1 MSERRLSERKAEIS
15 TKPMVTEPT
24 VILIIDDSAENRLLL
39 SSQLGMEGY
48 DVLQAESGL
57 EGIAVAEQEQPD
69 LVLLDVMMPEMN
81 GFEVCRHLKTN
92 RNTDGI
98 PIIMVTALRE
108 VQYRIKGIEAGADEF
123 LSRPHHRE
131 ELLVRVQAL
140 IQLKRARER
149 LEEERNR
156 LQLLYDISRAISTH
170 LNLGQMMANI
180 IAQTQ
185 AAVGATK
192 GSIFLLDDQG
202 QVTHRISVR
211 EGTSPTFSDHVN
223 SEVMSHGLAGWLS
236 RHNQGV
242 LISNAAEDSRW
253 LTRPDDEEPAGSVIG
268 TPLSRSDRNVGVLFL
283 MHPDPGYFT
292 AEHLALLET
301 IGAQISASIENAFL
315 FNEISEERR
324 KLSAILAQSTD
335 AIITTDENWQ
345 ITLVN
350 NAAEIVFELSAGNVV
365 GKPLR
370 LVRELSSLLPLFAKA
385 GNRPVVQELNHGSR
399 VFYTSVSPIQQV
411 GFVAVL
417 QDITELK
424 RVEELKLQ
432 QERRQR
438 EIVKETF
445 SRYMGPRL
453 VEHVLSN
460 EPGLLARRERR
471 EAVVLFA
478 DLRDS
483 TRMIV
488 GIEPNKAIP
497 LLNEFFTSMTDIVY
511 EFDGTVFDLTGDEVM
526 VGFNVPFD
534 QPDAS
539 YRALL
544 TAITMQRR
552 FNELREKWYKDLGVT
567 LGLGIG
573 IDQGNVVV
581 GNVGA
586 ESRMTFRMVGEAVN
600 IAHRL
605 VDLAEDGQIFI
616 TESIYEAVQKDA
628 PRLLELIAFRRVGP
642 VALKGK
648 SRAQTLYMTA
658 FRRGESKSSS
668 RRATSANK
676 E

>member
-1 MSERRLSERKAEIS
+1 MTSQPVQPETAS
-15 TKPMVTEPT
+15 
-24 VILIIDDSAENRLLL
+24 ILIIDDSAENRLLL

-48 DVLQAESGL
+48 HILQASSGR
-57 EGIAVAEQEQPD
+57 EGIVMAEEYQPD

-81 GFEVCRHLKTN
+81 GFEVCERLKQNESTS
-92 RNTDGI
+92 GI

-131 ELLVRVQAL
+131 ELMVRVKAL
-140 IQLKRARER
+140 IQLKRTREG

-156 LQLLYDISRAISTH
+156 LQLLYEISRAINMKLDLES
-170 LNLGQMMANI
+170 MMANI
-180 IAQTQ
+180 ISQTQ

-192 GSIFLLDDQG
+192 GTILLVDDDS
-202 QVTHRISVR
+202 VVSHRITVR
-211 EGTSPTFSDHVN
+211 AGEKPRFADHI
-223 SEVMSHGLAGWLS
+223 SHEVMSHGLAGWLL
-236 RHNQGV
+236 RHNRGV
-242 LISNAAEDSRW
+242 IIKNAQEDERW
-253 LTRPDDEEPAGSVIG
+253 LTRANDEDLAGSVIG
-268 TPLSRSDRNVGVLFL
+268 VPLSRADRIVGVLFL
-283 MHPDPGYFT
+283 MHPDSDYFT
-292 AEHLALLET
+292 NEHLALLET
-301 IGAQISASIENAFL
+301 IGAQITASIENAFL

-335 AIITTDENWQ
+335 AIITTDETWRLSLLND
-345 ITLVN
+345 
-350 NAAEIVFELSAGNVV
+350 AAEQLFGLCAQKVEGKSLHQIPELSDLLPMFARADTR
-365 GKPLR
+365 PAAQ
-370 LVRELSSLLPLFAKA
+370 ELS
-385 GNRPVVQELNHGSR
+385 RGSK
-399 VFYTSVSPIQQV
+399 VLYSTVSPIQGV
-411 GFVAVL
+411 GYVAVL

-424 RVEELKLQ
+424 RVEELRLQ

-453 VEHVLSN
+453 VEHVLSY
-460 EPGLLARRERR
+460 EPGLLARQERR
-471 EAVVLFA
+471 LAVVLFA

-483 TRMIV
+483 TRLIV
-488 GIEPNKAIP
+488 NVEPNRAIP

-534 QPDAS
+534 QSDAH

-552 FNELREKWYKDLGVT
+552 FTELQKKWQAQFGTT

-573 IDQGNVVV
+573 IDQGQVVV

-616 TESIYEAVQKDA
+616 TESIYNAVKKDA
-628 PRLLELIAFRRVGP
+628 PRLLEVVAFDSVGLIN
-642 VALKGK
+642 LKGK
-648 SRAQTLYMTA
+648 SDAQTLYVA
-658 FRRGESKSSS
+658 SLRRRLS
-668 RRATSANK
+668 
-676 E
+676 

>member
-1 MSERRLSERKAEIS
+1 MT
-15 TKPMVTEPT
+15 TKSLAANPAS
-24 VILIIDDSAENRLLL
+24 ILIVDDSEENRLLL

-48 DVLQAESGL
+48 QILVAEDGPQGL
-57 EGIAVAEQEQPD
+57 EVARAEGPD

-81 GFEVCRHLKTN
+81 GFEVCRRLKEGEETQ
-92 RNTDGI
+92 GI

-131 ELLVRVQAL
+131 ELLVRVKAL
-140 IQLKRARER
+140 IQLKRAREG

-156 LQLLYDISRAISTH
+156 LQLLYEISRAISMQID
-170 LNLGQMMANI
+170 LEPMMANI
-180 IAQTQ
+180 IAQTR
-185 AAVGATK
+185 AAVGATN
-192 GSIFLLDDQG
+192 GSIVLLDENG
-202 QVTHRISVR
+202 RVTHRIRVHA
-211 EGTSPTFSDHVN
+211 GQSPQFTDRLS
-223 SEVMSHGLAGWLS
+223 SEVMSHGLAGWLA
-236 RHNQGV
+236 RHNRGV
-242 LISNAAEDSRW
+242 VIKNAAEDERW
-253 LTRPDDEEPAGSVIG
+253 LNRPGDEESTGAVIG
-268 TPLSRSDRNVGVLFL
+268 VPLSRADRVVGVLFL
-283 MHPDPGYFT
+283 MHPQPGYFT
-292 AEHLALLET
+292 EEHLALLET
-301 IGAQISASIENAFL
+301 IGAQITASIENAFL

-335 AIITTDENWQ
+335 AIITTDEEWN
-345 ITLVN
+345 ITLLN
-350 NAAEIVFELSAGNVV
+350 QAAEQLFELNGKDVV
-365 GKPLR
+365 GKGLR
-370 LVRELSSLLPLFAKA
+370 RVRELEALNPLFASA
-385 GNRPVVQELNHGSR
+385 DGHPTAHELNHEDR
-399 VFYTSVSPIQQV
+399 VLYASVSPIQDV
-411 GFVAVL
+411 GYVAVL

-424 RVEELKLQ
+424 RVEELRLQ

-471 EAVVLFA
+471 TAVVLFA

-488 GIEPNKAIP
+488 NVEPNTAIP

-526 VGFNVPFD
+526 VGFNVPLD
-534 QPDAS
+534 QADAP

-544 TAITMQRR
+544 AAITMQRR
-552 FNELREKWYKDLGVT
+552 FNKLQRKWQEEVGIE

-573 IDQGNVVV
+573 IDQGGVVV

-605 VDLAEDGQIFI
+605 VDMAEDGQIFI
-616 TESIYEAVQKDA
+616 TESIYDAVKKDA
-628 PRLLELIAFRRVGP
+628 PRLLEVIDFQQVGP
-642 VALKGK
+642 VNLKGK
-648 SRAQTLYMTA
+648 SKSQMLYRAS
-658 FRRGESKSSS
+658 FRRRVEI
-668 RRATSANK
+668 RD
-676 E
+676 

>member
-1 MSERRLSERKAEIS
+1 MQEPEIS
-15 TKPMVTEPT
+15 TKPIASEPAT
-24 VILIIDDSAENRLLL
+24 ILIIDDSAENRLLL
-39 SSQLGMEGY
+39 SSQLGIEGY
-48 DVLQAESGL
+48 EVLQAEAGR
-57 EGIAVAEQEQPD
+57 EGIDMAEEVNPD
-69 LVLLDVMMPEMN
+69 LILLDVMMPEMN
-81 GFEVCRHLKTN
+81 GFEVCRHLKGNGSTG
-92 RNTDGI
+92 GI

-170 LNLGQMMANI
+170 LDLDQMMTNI
-180 IAQTQ
+180 ISQTQ

-192 GSIFLLDDQG
+192 GSIFLLDEQG
-202 QVTHRISVR
+202 SVTHRISVR
-211 EGTSPTFSDHVN
+211 EGAEPRFYDQVSSD
-223 SEVMSHGLAGWLS
+223 VMSHGLAGWLLRQNS
-236 RHNQGV
+236 GVIIHN
-242 LISNAAEDSRW
+242 AYEDERW
-253 LTRPDDEEPAGSVIG
+253 LNRPEDEDPAGSVIG
-268 TPLSRSDRNVGVLFL
+268 TPLSRADRTVGVLFL
-283 MHPDPGYFT
+283 MYPEPDYFT
-292 AEHLALLET
+292 GEHLALLET

-335 AIITTDENWQ
+335 AIITTDETFQ

-350 NAAEIVFELSAGNVV
+350 QAAEDVFELTADNVV
-365 GKPLR
+365 GESLR
-370 LVRELSSLLPLFAKA
+370 DVPELTALLPFFAKA
-385 GNRPVVQELNHGSR
+385 RERPVAQELNHGSR
-399 VFYTSVSPIQQV
+399 VLYTSVSPIQQV
-411 GFVAVL
+411 GYVAVS

-424 RVEELKLQ
+424 RVEELRLQ

-471 EAVVLFA
+471 PAVVLFA

-488 GIEPNKAIP
+488 GVEPNTAIP

-534 QPDAS
+534 QSDAP

-552 FNELREKWYKDLGVT
+552 FSQLRKKWHTELGVT

-605 VDLAEDGQIFI
+605 VDLADDGQIFV
-616 TESIYEAVQKDA
+616 TESIYKAVKRDA
-628 PRLLELIAFRRVGP
+628 PRLLEVIAFRRVGP

-648 SRAQTLYMTA
+648 SGAQFLYMTA
-658 FRRGESKSSS
+658 FRR
-668 RRATSANK
+668 RAGAGGSAGSQK
-676 E
+676 KRQR

>member
-1 MSERRLSERKAEIS
+1 
-15 TKPMVTEPT
+15 MVSEPT
-24 VILIIDDSAENRLLL
+24 TILIIDDSAENRLLL

-48 DVLQAESGL
+48 DVLQAEGGP
-57 EGIAVAEQEQPD
+57 EGIAAAEGQHPD
-69 LVLLDVMMPEMN
+69 LILLDVMMPEMN

-92 RNTDGI
+92 GNTTGI

-140 IQLKRARER
+140 IQLKRAREH

-170 LNLGQMMANI
+170 LNLDQMMANI
-180 IAQTQ
+180 ISQTQ

-192 GSIFLLDDQG
+192 GSIFLFDDQG
-202 QVTHRISVR
+202 QVTHRISVH
-211 EGTSPTFSDHVN
+211 EGKSPKFSDHVSN
-223 SEVMSHGLAGWLS
+223 EVMSRGLAGWLA

-253 LTRPDDEEPAGSVIG
+253 LTRPEDEDPAGSVIG
-268 TPLSRSDRNVGVLFL
+268 TPLSRSDRTVGVLFL
-283 MHPDPGYFT
+283 MHPQPHYFT

-324 KLSAILAQSTD
+324 KLGAILAQSTD
-335 AIITTDENWQ
+335 AIITTDENWA
-345 ITLVN
+345 ITLLN
-350 NAAEIVFELSAGNVV
+350 SAAEAAFDLSAGNVV
-365 GKPLR
+365 GKSLR
-370 LVRELSSLLPLFAKA
+370 TVQELSSLLPLFARA
-385 GNRPVVQELNHGSR
+385 SDRPVVQELNQGSR

-411 GFVAVL
+411 GYVAVL

-471 EAVVLFA
+471 QAVVLFA

-488 GIEPNKAIP
+488 GVEPNTAIP

-511 EFDGTVFDLTGDEVM
+511 EFDGTIFDLTGDEVM

-534 QPDAS
+534 QPDAP

-552 FNELREKWYKDLGVT
+552 FNELRKKWQAELDVT

-605 VDLAEDGQIFI
+605 VDLADDGQIFI
-616 TESIYEAVQKDA
+616 TESIYDAVQKDA

-648 SRAQTLYMTA
+648 SSAQTLYMTS
-658 FRRGESKSSS
+658 FRRRMNDTTARTS
-668 RRATSANK
+668 RSRV
-676 E
+676 ED

>member
-1 MSERRLSERKAEIS
+1 MSVNVVVES
-15 TKPMVTEPT
+15 TS
-24 VILIIDDSAENRLLL
+24 ILIIDDSAENRLLL
-39 SSQLGMEGY
+39 SSQLGMAGY
-48 DVLQAESGL
+48 DVLQAEDGL
-57 EGIAVAEQEQPD
+57 EGIEIAEASQPD
-69 LVLLDVMMPEMN
+69 LILLDVMMPEMN
-81 GFEVCRHLKTN
+81 GFEVCRHLKGNAVTS
-92 RNTDGI
+92 GI

-140 IQLKRARER
+140 VQLKRARQR

-170 LNLGQMMANI
+170 LDLDQMMANI
-180 IAQTQ
+180 ISQTQ

-192 GSIFLLDDQG
+192 GNIFLLDEQG
-202 QVTHRISVR
+202 DVTHRIAVR
-211 EGTSPTFSDHVN
+211 EGASPRFSDRV
-223 SEVMSHGLAGWLS
+223 SSDVMSHGLAGWLL
-236 RHNQGV
+236 RQDRGV
-242 LISNAAEDSRW
+242 IIGNAFEDERW
-253 LTRPDDEEPAGSVIG
+253 LNRPQDTEPAGSVIG
-268 TPLSRSDRNVGVLFL
+268 TPLSRTNRKVGILFL
-283 MHPDPGYFT
+283 MHPQIGYFT
-292 AEHLALLET
+292 EEHLALLET

-324 KLSAILAQSTD
+324 KLSAVLAQSTD
-335 AIITTDENWQ
+335 AIITTDEACH

-350 NAAEIVFELSAGNVV
+350 QAAEQVFGLKAANVV
-365 GKPLR
+365 GKSLR
-370 LVRELSSLLPLFAKA
+370 EAPGLVKLAPLFARA
-385 GNRPVVQELNHGSR
+385 SELPAVQELNHGSR
-399 VFYTSVSPIQQV
+399 VLYTSVSPIQQV
-411 GFVAVL
+411 GYVAVS

-424 RVEELKLQ
+424 RAEQLRLQ

-438 EIVKETF
+438 DIVKEMF

-453 VEHVLSN
+453 VDHVLST

-488 GIEPNKAIP
+488 SVAPDTAIS

-534 QPDAS
+534 QSDAPH
-539 YRALL
+539 RALL

-552 FNELREKWYKDLGVT
+552 FNELRQKWFAEFGVQ

-605 VDLAEDGQIFI
+605 VDLAEDGQIFV
-616 TESIYEAVQKDA
+616 TESIHDAVQRDA
-628 PRLLELIAFRRVGP
+628 PRLLELVAFRRVGP

-648 SRAQTLYMTA
+648 SHAQTLYMTA
-658 FRRGESKSSS
+658 FRRKAVAAGK
-668 RRATSANK
+668 
-676 E
+676 

>member
-1 MSERRLSERKAEIS
+1 
-15 TKPMVTEPT
+15 MVSEPT
-24 VILIIDDSAENRLLL
+24 TILIIDDSPENRLLL

-48 DVLQAESGL
+48 DVLQAEGGP
-57 EGIAVAEQEQPD
+57 EGITIAEENHPD
-69 LVLLDVMMPEMN
+69 LILLDVMMPEMN
-81 GFEVCRHLKTN
+81 GFEVCRHLKSN
-92 RNTDGI
+92 GNTGGI

-140 IQLKRARER
+140 IQLKRAREG

-156 LQLLYDISRAISTH
+156 LQLLYDISGAISTH
-170 LNLGQMMANI
+170 LDLDQMMANI
-180 IAQTQ
+180 ISQTQ

-192 GSIFLLDDQG
+192 GSIFLLDEQG

-211 EGTSPTFSDHVN
+211 EGEAPKFTDHVN
-223 SEVMSHGLAGWLS
+223 SEVMSRGLAGWLS
-236 RHNQGV
+236 RQNKGV

-253 LTRPDDEEPAGSVIG
+253 LTRPQDEEPAGSVVG
-268 TPLSRSDRNVGVLFL
+268 TPLSRSDRTVGVLFL
-283 MHPDPGYFT
+283 MHPEPHHFT
-292 AEHLALLET
+292 SEHLALLET
-301 IGAQISASIENAFL
+301 IGAQISASIENAYL

-335 AIITTDENWQ
+335 AIITTDEFWQ

-350 NAAEIVFELSAGNVV
+350 NAAEAVFELSAGNIV
-365 GKPLR
+365 GESLR
-370 LVRELSSLLPLFAKA
+370 TVHEFSALLPLFAKA
-385 GNRPVVQELNHGSR
+385 GEKPVVRELTHGSR

-411 GFVAVL
+411 GYVAVL

-471 EAVVLFA
+471 QAVVLFA

-488 GIEPNKAIP
+488 GVEPNTAIP

-534 QPDAS
+534 QPDAP
-539 YRALL
+539 YRGLL

-552 FNELREKWYKDLGVT
+552 FNELRQKWLAELGVT

-605 VDLAEDGQIFI
+605 VDLADDGQIFI
-616 TESIYEAVQKDA
+616 TESIYEAVKKDA

-648 SRAQTLYMTA
+648 SSAQTLYMTA
-658 FRRGESKSSS
+658 FRRRRSPTATRASS
-668 RRATSANK
+668 AA
-676 E
+676 EE

>member
-1 MSERRLSERKAEIS
+1 MVSEPA
-15 TKPMVTEPT
+15 T
-24 VILIIDDSAENRLLL
+24 ILIIDDSAENRLLL
-39 SSQLGMEGY
+39 SSQLDMEGY
-48 DVLQAESGL
+48 EVLQAEVGR
-57 EGIAVAEQEQPD
+57 EGITVAEEANPD
-69 LVLLDVMMPEMN
+69 LILLDVMMPEMN
-81 GFEVCRHLKTN
+81 GFEVCRHLKKN
-92 RNTDGI
+92 GNTSGI

-170 LNLGQMMANI
+170 LDLDHMMTNI
-180 IAQTQ
+180 ISQTQ
-185 AAVGATK
+185 AAVGAKK
-192 GSIFLLDDQG
+192 GSIFLLDEQG
-202 QVTHRISVR
+202 AVNRRITVR
-211 EGTSPTFSDHVN
+211 EGSEPKVYDRVSSD
-223 SEVMSHGLAGWLS
+223 VMSHGLAGWLL
-236 RHNQGV
+236 RENRGV
-242 LISNAAEDSRW
+242 IIRNAFEDERW
-253 LTRPDDEEPAGSVIG
+253 LNRPQDEEPAGSVIG
-268 TPLSRSDRNVGVLFL
+268 TSLSRADRTVGVLFL
-283 MHPDPGYFT
+283 MHPESDYFT
-292 AEHLALLET
+292 SEHLALLET
-301 IGAQISASIENAFL
+301 IGVQISASIENAFL

-335 AIITTDENWQ
+335 AIITTDETFH

-350 NAAEIVFELSAGNVV
+350 QAAENVFELAAGNVV
-365 GKPLR
+365 GESLR
-370 LVRELSSLLPLFAKA
+370 DVPELASLLPFFAKA
-385 GNRPVVQELNHGSR
+385 RERPVVQELNHGSR
-399 VFYTSVSPIQQV
+399 VLYTSVSPIQQV
-411 GFVAVL
+411 GYVAVS

-424 RVEELKLQ
+424 RVEELRLQ

-471 EAVVLFA
+471 QAVVLFA

-488 GIEPNKAIP
+488 GVEPNTAIP

-534 QPDAS
+534 QPDAP

-552 FNELREKWYKDLGVT
+552 FSQLRKKWHTEFGVT

-586 ESRMTFRMVGEAVN
+586 ESRMTFRMVGEPVP

-605 VDLAEDGQIFI
+605 VDLADDGQIFV
-616 TESIYEAVQKDA
+616 TESIYNAVKRYA
-628 PRLLELIAFRRVGP
+628 PRLLEIISFRRVGP

-648 SRAQTLYMTA
+648 SGAQFLYMTA
-658 FRRGESKSSS
+658 FRRRTGDGSDTQQSK
-668 RRATSANK
+668 RRQR
-676 E
+676 

>member
-1 MSERRLSERKAEIS
+1 MSDPA
-15 TKPMVTEPT
+15 T
-24 VILIIDDSAENRLLL
+24 ILIIDDSAENRLLL
-39 SSQLGMEGY
+39 SSQLGIEGY
-48 DVLQAESGL
+48 EVLQAEAGQ
-57 EGIAVAEQEQPD
+57 EGISLAEEADPD
-69 LVLLDVMMPEMN
+69 LILLDVMMPEMN
-81 GFEVCRHLKTN
+81 GFEVCRNLKKNGSTS
-92 RNTDGI
+92 GI

-170 LNLGQMMANI
+170 LNLDHMMANI
-180 IAQTQ
+180 ISQTQ

-192 GSIFLLDDQG
+192 GSIFLLDEQG
-202 QVTHRISVR
+202 SVTHRISVR
-211 EGTSPTFSDHVN
+211 EGSAPKFSDRV
-223 SEVMSHGLAGWLS
+223 SSDVMSHGLAGWLL
-236 RHNQGV
+236 RQNRGVIIHN
-242 LISNAAEDSRW
+242 AFEDERW
-253 LTRPDDEEPAGSVIG
+253 LNRPQDEDPAGSVIG
-268 TPLSRSDRNVGVLFL
+268 TPLSRADRTVGVLFL
-283 MHPDPGYFT
+283 MHPEPDYFT
-292 AEHLALLET
+292 TEHLALLET
-301 IGAQISASIENAFL
+301 IGVQISASIENAFL

-335 AIITTDENWQ
+335 AIITTDEAFN

-350 NAAEIVFELSAGNVV
+350 QAAENVFKLKADNVV
-365 GKPLR
+365 GESLR
-370 LVRELSSLLPLFAKA
+370 DVPELAALLPFFAKA
-385 GNRPVVQELNHGSR
+385 RERPVAQELNHGSR
-399 VFYTSVSPIQQV
+399 VLYTSVSPIQQV
-411 GFVAVL
+411 GYVAVS

-424 RVEELKLQ
+424 RVEELRLQ

-471 EAVVLFA
+471 PAVVLFA

-488 GIEPNKAIP
+488 GVEPNTAIP

-534 QPDAS
+534 QPDAP

-552 FNELREKWYKDLGVT
+552 FSQLRKKWHTELGVT

-605 VDLAEDGQIFI
+605 VDLADDGQIFV
-616 TESIYEAVQKDA
+616 TEAIYNAVKRDA
-628 PRLLELIAFRRVGP
+628 PRLLEVIAFRRVGP

-648 SRAQTLYMTA
+648 SGAQFLYMTA
-658 FRRGESKSSS
+658 FRRRAGAGGGAAQSKK
-668 RRATSANK
+668 RQR
-676 E
+676 

>member
-1 MSERRLSERKAEIS
+1 MS
-15 TKPMVTEPT
+15 TKTTASEPAS
-24 VILIIDDSAENRLLL
+24 ILIIDDSAENRLLL

-48 DVLQAESGL
+48 KVLQAEGGP
-57 EGIAVAEQEQPD
+57 EGIEVALQENPD
-69 LVLLDVMMPEMN
+69 LILLDVMMPEMN
-81 GFEVCRHLKTN
+81 GFEVCRHLKGKGATS
-92 RNTDGI
+92 GI

-140 IQLKRARER
+140 IQLKRARGR

-170 LNLGQMMANI
+170 LDLGQMMANI
-180 IAQTQ
+180 ISQTQ

-192 GSIFLLDDQG
+192 GSIFLVGEQG
-202 QVTHRISVR
+202 EVTHRISVR
-211 EGTSPTFSDHVN
+211 EGAAPRFSDHVA
-223 SEVMSHGLAGWLS
+223 SEVMSHGLAGWLL
-236 RHNQGV
+236 RQDRGV
-242 LISNAAEDSRW
+242 VISDAAEDERW
-253 LTRPDDEEPAGSVIG
+253 LSRPHDEEPAGSVIG
-268 TPLSRSDRNVGVLFL
+268 TPLSRADRTVGVLFL
-283 MHPDPGYFT
+283 MHPQPNYFT
-292 AEHLALLET
+292 PEHLALVET
-301 IGAQISASIENAFL
+301 IGLQISASIENAYL

-335 AIITTDENWQ
+335 AIITTDEAWHV
-345 ITLVN
+345 TLLN
-350 NAAEIVFELSAGNVV
+350 HAAESVFELSAGNVV
-365 GKPLR
+365 GKSLR
-370 LVRELSSLLPLFAKA
+370 TVPELTSLLPLFARA
-385 GNRPVVQELNHGSR
+385 SDRPAVQELTLGPR
-399 VFYTSVSPIQQV
+399 VLYTSVSPIQHV
-411 GFVAVL
+411 GYVAVL

-424 RVEELKLQ
+424 RVEELRLQ

-471 EAVVLFA
+471 RAVVLFA

-488 GIEPNKAIP
+488 GVEPNTAIP

-534 QPDAS
+534 QPDAP

-552 FNELREKWYKDLGVT
+552 FSELRQKWHAKLGVT

-573 IDQGNVVV
+573 IDQGIVVV

-605 VDLAEDGQIFI
+605 VDLADDGQIFV
-616 TESIYEAVQKDA
+616 TEAIHHAVQKDA
-628 PRLLELIAFRRVGP
+628 PRLLEVVAFRSVGP

-658 FRRGESKSSS
+658 FRRRMAARPQKKQE
-668 RRATSANK
+668 
-676 E
+676 

>member
-1 MSERRLSERKAEIS
+1 MT
-15 TKPMVTEPT
+15 TKSLAANPAS
-24 VILIIDDSAENRLLL
+24 ILIVDDSEENRLLL

-48 DVLQAESGL
+48 QILVAEDGPQGL
-57 EGIAVAEQEQPD
+57 EVARAEGPD

-81 GFEVCRHLKTN
+81 GFEVCRRLKEGEETQ
-92 RNTDGI
+92 GI

-131 ELLVRVQAL
+131 ELLVRVKAL
-140 IQLKRARER
+140 IQLKRAREG

-156 LQLLYDISRAISTH
+156 LQLLYEISRAISMQID
-170 LNLGQMMANI
+170 LEPMMANI
-180 IAQTQ
+180 IAQTR
-185 AAVGATK
+185 AAVGATN
-192 GSIFLLDDQG
+192 GSIVLLDENG
-202 QVTHRISVR
+202 RVTHRIRVHA
-211 EGTSPTFSDHVN
+211 GQSPQFTDRLS
-223 SEVMSHGLAGWLS
+223 SEVMSHGLAGWLA
-236 RHNQGV
+236 RHNRGV
-242 LISNAAEDSRW
+242 VIKNAEEDERW
-253 LTRPDDEEPAGSVIG
+253 LNRPGDEESTGAVIG
-268 TPLSRSDRNVGVLFL
+268 VPLSRADRVVGVLFL
-283 MHPDPGYFT
+283 MHPQPGYFT
-292 AEHLALLET
+292 EEHLALLET
-301 IGAQISASIENAFL
+301 IGAQITASIENAFL

-335 AIITTDENWQ
+335 AIITTDEEWN
-345 ITLVN
+345 ITLLN
-350 NAAEIVFELSAGNVV
+350 QAAEQLFELNGKDVV
-365 GKPLR
+365 GKGLR
-370 LVRELSSLLPLFAKA
+370 RVRELEALNPLFASA
-385 GNRPVVQELNHGSR
+385 DGHPTAHELNHEDR
-399 VFYTSVSPIQQV
+399 VLYASVSPIQDV
-411 GFVAVL
+411 GYVAVL

-424 RVEELKLQ
+424 RVEELRLQ

-471 EAVVLFA
+471 TAVVLFA

-488 GIEPNKAIP
+488 NVEPNTAIP

-526 VGFNVPFD
+526 VGFNVPLD
-534 QPDAS
+534 QADAP

-544 TAITMQRR
+544 AAITMQRR
-552 FNELREKWYKDLGVT
+552 FNKLQRKWQEEVGIE

-573 IDQGNVVV
+573 IDQGGVVV

-605 VDLAEDGQIFI
+605 VDMAEDGQIFI
-616 TESIYEAVQKDA
+616 TESIYDAVK
-628 PRLLELIAFRRVGP
+628 
-642 VALKGK
+642 
-648 SRAQTLYMTA
+648 
-658 FRRGESKSSS
+658 
-668 RRATSANK
+668 
-676 E
+676 

>member
-1 MSERRLSERKAEIS
+1 MQEPEIS
-15 TKPMVTEPT
+15 TKPVASEPAT
-24 VILIIDDSAENRLLL
+24 ILIIDDSAENRLLL
-39 SSQLGMEGY
+39 SSQLGIEGY
-48 DVLQAESGL
+48 EVLQAEAGR
-57 EGIAVAEQEQPD
+57 EGIDMAEEVNPD
-69 LVLLDVMMPEMN
+69 LILLDVMMPEMN
-81 GFEVCRHLKTN
+81 GFEVCRHLKGNGSTG
-92 RNTDGI
+92 GI

-170 LNLGQMMANI
+170 LDLDQMMTNI
-180 IAQTQ
+180 ISQTQ

-192 GSIFLLDDQG
+192 GSIFLLDEQG
-202 QVTHRISVR
+202 SVTHRISVR
-211 EGTSPTFSDHVN
+211 EGAEPRFYDQVSSD
-223 SEVMSHGLAGWLS
+223 VMSHGLAGWLLRQNS
-236 RHNQGV
+236 GVIIHN
-242 LISNAAEDSRW
+242 AYEDERW
-253 LTRPDDEEPAGSVIG
+253 LNRPEDEDPAGSVIG
-268 TPLSRSDRNVGVLFL
+268 TPLSRADRTVGVLFL
-283 MHPDPGYFT
+283 MYPEPDYFT
-292 AEHLALLET
+292 GEHLALLET

-335 AIITTDENWQ
+335 AIITTDETFQ

-350 NAAEIVFELSAGNVV
+350 QAAEDVFELTADNVV
-365 GKPLR
+365 GESLR
-370 LVRELSSLLPLFAKA
+370 DVPELTALLPFFAKA
-385 GNRPVVQELNHGSR
+385 RERPVAQELNHGSR
-399 VFYTSVSPIQQV
+399 VLYTSVSPIQQV
-411 GFVAVL
+411 GYVAVS

-424 RVEELKLQ
+424 RVEELRLQ

-471 EAVVLFA
+471 PAVVLFA

-488 GIEPNKAIP
+488 GVEPNTAIP

-534 QPDAS
+534 QSDAP

-552 FNELREKWYKDLGVT
+552 FSQLRKKWHTELGVT

-605 VDLAEDGQIFI
+605 VDLADDGQIFV
-616 TESIYEAVQKDA
+616 TESIYKAVKRDA
-628 PRLLELIAFRRVGP
+628 PRLLEVIAFRRVGP

-648 SRAQTLYMTA
+648 SGAQFLYMTA
-658 FRRGESKSSS
+658 FRR
-668 RRATSANK
+668 RAGAGGSAGSQK
-676 E
+676 KRQR

>member
-1 MSERRLSERKAEIS
+1 MSETNGKNHSG
-15 TKPMVTEPT
+15 T
-24 VILIIDDSAENRLLL
+24 ILIIDDSAENRLLL

-48 DVLQAESGL
+48 DILQAEGGHD
-57 EGIAVAEQEQPD
+57 GIETAREKNPD
-69 LVLLDVMMPEMN
+69 LILLDVMMPEMN
-81 GFEVCRHLKTN
+81 GFQVCEHLKGSEVTA
-92 RNTDGI
+92 GI

-156 LQLLYDISRAISTH
+156 LQLLYDISRAISTQ
-170 LNLGQMMANI
+170 LDLQQMMANI

-192 GSIFLLDDQG
+192 GSILLLDDDG
-202 QVTHRISVR
+202 NVTHRILVR
-211 EGTSPTFSDHVN
+211 EGEAPDFADTVTSK
-223 SEVMSHGLAGWLS
+223 VMSHGLAGWLL
-236 RHNQGV
+236 RHNRGV
-242 LISNAAEDSRW
+242 IIEDALEDERW
-253 LTRPDDEEPAGSVIG
+253 LTLPDDQETTGGVIG
-268 TPLSRSDRNVGVLFL
+268 VPLSRADRIVGVLFL
-283 MHPDPGYFT
+283 MHPETGYFT
-292 AEHLALLET
+292 DEHLALLET

-335 AIITTDENWQ
+335 AIITTDELWRISLLNQ
-345 ITLVN
+345 
-350 NAAEIVFELSAGNVV
+350 AAESLFELSAGNVI
-365 GKPLR
+365 GCSLR
-370 LVRELSSLLPLFAKA
+370 NVPQLDSLIPLFVKA
-385 GNRPVVQELNHGSR
+385 SERPAAQELNHGSK
-399 VFYTSVSPIQQV
+399 VLYASVSPIQEV
-411 GFVAVL
+411 GYVAVL

-424 RVEELKLQ
+424 RVEELRLQ

-478 DLRDS
+478 DLRDF

-488 GIEPNKAIP
+488 NVEPNTAIP

-511 EFDGTVFDLTGDEVM
+511 EMDGTVFDLTGDEIM

-534 QPDAS
+534 QPDAH

-552 FNELREKWYKDLGVT
+552 FSQLRQKWYSQNGVA

-573 IDQGNVVV
+573 VDQGNVVV

-586 ESRMTFRMVGEAVN
+586 ETRMTFRMVGEAVN

-605 VDLAEDGQIFI
+605 VDLAEDGQIII
-616 TESIYEAVQKDA
+616 TEGIYEAVKQDV
-628 PRLLELIAFRRVGP
+628 PGLLDVISFQPAGP

-648 SRAQTLYMTA
+648 ADAQLLYLTSFRRPLPAQTQ
-658 FRRGESKSSS
+658 
-668 RRATSANK
+668 K
-676 E
+676 ETQPH

>member
-1 MSERRLSERKAEIS
+1 MITKAMNSESAS
-15 TKPMVTEPT
+15 
-24 VILIIDDSAENRLLL
+24 ILIIDDSAENRLLL

-48 DVLQAESGL
+48 DILQADGGPL
-57 EGIAVAEQEQPD
+57 GITIAEQDDPD
-69 LVLLDVMMPEMN
+69 LILLDVMMPEMN
-81 GFEVCRHLKTN
+81 GFEVCRHLKSNGSTS
-92 RNTDGI
+92 GI

-131 ELLVRVQAL
+131 ELVVRVHAL

-170 LNLGQMMANI
+170 LDLEQMMANI

-185 AAVGATK
+185 AAVGAAR

-202 QVTHRISVR
+202 QVTHRITVR
-211 EGTSPTFSDHVN
+211 EGFTPTFSDSV
-223 SEVMSHGLAGWLS
+223 SSDVMTHGLAGWLLHQN
-236 RHNQGV
+236 RGVVIHN
-242 LISNAAEDSRW
+242 AYEDERW
-253 LTRPDDEEPAGSVIG
+253 LNRPEDEEPTGSVIG
-268 TPLSRSDRNVGVLFL
+268 TPLSRTDRTVGVLFL
-283 MHPDPGYFT
+283 MHPEPEYFT
-292 AEHLALLET
+292 GEHLALLET

-335 AIITTDENWQ
+335 AIITTDESWQ
-345 ITLVN
+345 ITLLN
-350 NAAEIVFELSAGNVV
+350 SAAEIVFELSAGNVV
-365 GKPLR
+365 GKSLR
-370 LVRELSSLLPLFAKA
+370 QASALTSLIPLFVKA
-385 GNRPVVQELNHGSR
+385 SKRPAVQELNYGAR
-399 VFYTSVSPIQQV
+399 VFYASVSPIQQV
-411 GFVAVL
+411 GYVAVL

-424 RVEELKLQ
+424 RVEELRLQ

-471 EAVVLFA
+471 QAVVLFA

-488 GIEPNKAIP
+488 GVEPNTAIP

-534 QPDAS
+534 QPDAH
-539 YRALL
+539 YRAVL

-552 FNELREKWYKDLGVT
+552 FNELRQKWHTEFGVN

-573 IDQGNVVV
+573 IDQGDVVV

-605 VDLAEDGQIFI
+605 VDLADDGQIFI
-616 TESIYEAVQKDA
+616 TESIYDAVKKDA
-628 PRLLELIAFRRVGP
+628 PRLLEVIAFRRVGP

-648 SRAQTLYMTA
+648 SHAQTLYLTA
-658 FRRGESKSSS
+658 FRRRAAHTGE
-668 RRATSANK
+668 RLRK
-676 E
+676 ERD

>member
-1 MSERRLSERKAEIS
+1 MNSKVN
-15 TKPMVTEPT
+15 TKPIVGDPAS
-24 VILIIDDSAENRLLL
+24 ILIIDDSAENRLLL
-39 SSQLGMEGY
+39 SSQLGLAGY
-48 DVLQAESGL
+48 EVLQADKGS
-57 EGIAVAEQEQPD
+57 EGIRMASQLQPD
-69 LVLLDVMMPEMN
+69 LILLDVMMPEMN
-81 GFEVCRHLKTN
+81 GFEVCRHLKADG
-92 RNTDGI
+92 NTSGI

-131 ELLVRVQAL
+131 ELLIRVQAL
-140 IQLKRARER
+140 IQLKNARQR

-156 LQLLYDISRAISTH
+156 LQLLYDTSRAISSH
-170 LNLGQMMANI
+170 LDLDEIMANI

-192 GSIFLLDDQG
+192 GNIFLLDDQG

-211 EGTSPTFSDHVN
+211 EGATPKYSDRVSH
-223 SEVMSHGLAGWLS
+223 EIMSHGLAGWLL
-236 RHNQGV
+236 RQDRGV
-242 LISNAAEDSRW
+242 IISNAFEDERW
-253 LTRPDDEEPAGSVIG
+253 LNRPQDEDPAGSVIG
-268 TPLSRSDRNVGVLFL
+268 TPLARADRTVGILFL
-283 MHPDPGYFT
+283 MHPEVNYFT

-324 KLSAILAQSTD
+324 KLSAVLAQSTD
-335 AIITTDENWQ
+335 AIVTTDELWQ

-350 NAAEIVFELSAGNVV
+350 HAAEHVFSLSAGNVV
-365 GKPLR
+365 GKSLR
-370 LVRELSSLLPLFAKA
+370 MVPELSDLVPLFVKA
-385 GNRPVVQELNHGSR
+385 SERPATQELNHGAR
-399 VFYTSVSPIQQV
+399 VLYTSVSPIQQV
-411 GFVAVL
+411 GYVVVS

-424 RVEELKLQ
+424 RVEELKLHN
-432 QERRQR
+432 ERRQR
-438 EIVKETF
+438 ELVKETF

-453 VEHVLSN
+453 VEHVLST

-471 EAVVLFA
+471 QAVVLFA

-488 GIEPNKAIP
+488 GVAPDTAIS

-511 EFDGTVFDLTGDEVM
+511 EFDGTIFDLTGDEVM

-534 QPDAS
+534 QPDAP

-544 TAITMQRR
+544 TAITMQKR
-552 FNELREKWYKDLGVT
+552 FNDLRQKWYTEFGAL

-573 IDQGNVVV
+573 IDLGYVVV

-605 VDLAEDGQIFI
+605 VDLADDGQIFI
-616 TESIYEAVQKDA
+616 TESIYDAVQQEA
-628 PRLLELIAFRRVGP
+628 PRLLELIAFRNVGP

-648 SRAQTLYMTA
+648 SHAQTLYMTA
-658 FRRGESKSSS
+658 FRR
-668 RRATSANK
+668 RAPARK
-676 E
+676 QPE

>member
-1 MSERRLSERKAEIS
+1 MISESAS
-15 TKPMVTEPT
+15 
-24 VILIIDDSAENRLLL
+24 ILIIDDSAENRLLL
-39 SSQLGMEGY
+39 SSQLSMEGY
-48 DVLQAESGL
+48 DILQAEGGAQ
-57 EGIAVAEQEQPD
+57 GITIAEQKDPD
-69 LVLLDVMMPEMN
+69 LILLDVMMPEMN
-81 GFEVCRHLKTN
+81 GFEVCRHLKSNGSTS
-92 RNTDGI
+92 GI

-131 ELLVRVQAL
+131 ELLVRVHAL

-170 LNLGQMMANI
+170 LELGQMMANI

-185 AAVGATK
+185 AAVGAAR
-192 GSIFLLDDQG
+192 GSIFLLDDQSH
-202 QVTHRISVR
+202 VTHRITVR
-211 EGTSPTFSDHVN
+211 EGAKPKFSDSVR
-223 SEVMSHGLAGWLS
+223 SDVMSHGLAGWLL
-236 RHNQGV
+236 RENRGV
-242 LISNAAEDSRW
+242 VIHNAAEDERW
-253 LTRPDDEEPAGSVIG
+253 LTRPQDEELTGSVIG
-268 TPLSRSDRNVGVLFL
+268 TPLSRADRTVGVLFL
-283 MHPDPGYFT
+283 MHPQPDYFT
-292 AEHLALLET
+292 GEHLALLET
-301 IGAQISASIENAFL
+301 IGVQISASIENAFL

-335 AIITTDENWQ
+335 AIITTDESWH
-345 ITLVN
+345 ITLLN
-350 NAAEIVFELSAGNVV
+350 HAAELLFELSAGNAV
-365 GKPLR
+365 GKSLR
-370 LVRELSSLLPLFAKA
+370 QVPALTSLIPLFVKA
-385 GNRPVVQELNHGSR
+385 SERPVVQELNHGAR
-399 VFYTSVSPIQQV
+399 VLYTSVSPIQQV
-411 GFVAVL
+411 GYVAVL

-424 RVEELKLQ
+424 RVEELRLQ

-471 EAVVLFA
+471 QAVVLFA

-488 GIEPNKAIP
+488 GVEPNTAIP

-534 QPDAS
+534 QPDAH

-552 FNELREKWYKDLGVT
+552 FNELRQKWQTELGVN

-616 TESIYEAVQKDA
+616 TETIHNAVKKDA
-628 PRLLELIAFRRVGP
+628 PRLLEVIAFRRIGP

-648 SRAQTLYMTA
+648 SHAQTLYMTA
-658 FRRGESKSSS
+658 FRRRDS
-668 RRATSANK
+668 RAAERVRK
-676 E
+676 EKD

>member
-1 MSERRLSERKAEIS
+1 MT
-15 TKPMVTEPT
+15 TKSLAANPAS
-24 VILIIDDSAENRLLL
+24 ILIVDDSEENRLLL

-48 DVLQAESGL
+48 QILVAEDGPQGL
-57 EGIAVAEQEQPD
+57 EVARAEGPD

-81 GFEVCRHLKTN
+81 GFEVCRRLKEGEETQ
-92 RNTDGI
+92 GI

-131 ELLVRVQAL
+131 ELLVRVKAL
-140 IQLKRARER
+140 IQLKRAREG

-156 LQLLYDISRAISTH
+156 LQLLYEISRAISMQID
-170 LNLGQMMANI
+170 LEPMMANI
-180 IAQTQ
+180 IAQTR
-185 AAVGATK
+185 AAVGATN
-192 GSIFLLDDQG
+192 GSIVLLDENG
-202 QVTHRISVR
+202 RVTHRIRVHA
-211 EGTSPTFSDHVN
+211 GQSPQFTDRLS
-223 SEVMSHGLAGWLS
+223 SEVMSHGLAGWLA
-236 RHNQGV
+236 RHNRGV
-242 LISNAAEDSRW
+242 VIKNAAEDERW
-253 LTRPDDEEPAGSVIG
+253 LNRPGDEESTGAVIG
-268 TPLSRSDRNVGVLFL
+268 VPLSRADRVVGVLFL
-283 MHPDPGYFT
+283 MHPQPGYFT
-292 AEHLALLET
+292 EEHLALLET
-301 IGAQISASIENAFL
+301 IGAQITASIENAFL

-335 AIITTDENWQ
+335 AIITTDEEWN
-345 ITLVN
+345 ITLLN
-350 NAAEIVFELSAGNVV
+350 QAAEQLFELNGKDVV
-365 GKPLR
+365 GKGLR
-370 LVRELSSLLPLFAKA
+370 RVRELEALNPLFASA
-385 GNRPVVQELNHGSR
+385 DGHPTAHELNHEDR
-399 VFYTSVSPIQQV
+399 VLYASVSPIQDV
-411 GFVAVL
+411 GYVAVL

-424 RVEELKLQ
+424 RVEELRLQ

-471 EAVVLFA
+471 TAVVLFA

-488 GIEPNKAIP
+488 NVEPNTAIP

-526 VGFNVPFD
+526 VGFNVPLD
-534 QPDAS
+534 QADAP

-544 TAITMQRR
+544 AAITMQRR
-552 FNELREKWYKDLGVT
+552 FNKLQRKWQEEVGIE

-573 IDQGNVVV
+573 IDQGGVVV

-605 VDLAEDGQIFI
+605 VDMAEDGQIFI
-616 TESIYEAVQKDA
+616 TESIYDAVKKDA
-628 PRLLELIAFRRVGP
+628 PRLLEVIDFQQVGP
-642 VALKGK
+642 VNLKGK
-648 SRAQTLYMTA
+648 SKSQMLYRAS
-658 FRRGESKSSS
+658 FRGRQREASVS
-668 RRATSANK
+668 T
-676 E
+676 

>member
-1 MSERRLSERKAEIS
+1 
-15 TKPMVTEPT
+15 
-24 VILIIDDSAENRLLL
+24 
-39 SSQLGMEGY
+39 
-48 DVLQAESGL
+48 
-57 EGIAVAEQEQPD
+57 
-69 LVLLDVMMPEMN
+69 
-81 GFEVCRHLKTN
+81 
-92 RNTDGI
+92 
-98 PIIMVTALRE
+98 MVTALRE

-140 IQLKRARER
+140 VQLKRARER

-156 LQLLYDISRAISTH
+156 LELLYDISRAISTK
-170 LNLGQMMANI
+170 LDLEQMMATI
-180 IAQTQ
+180 ISQTQ
-185 AAVGATK
+185 AAVQATK
-192 GSIFLLDDQG
+192 GSILLLDETG
-202 QVTHRISVR
+202 KVTHRILVR
-211 EGTSPTFSDHVN
+211 EGESPDFADHVRQ
-223 SEVMSHGLAGWLS
+223 EVMSHGLAGWLL
-236 RHNQGV
+236 RNNRGV
-242 LISNAAEDSRW
+242 VIANAQEDERW
-253 LTRPDDEEPAGSVIG
+253 LTLPDDENPPGSVIG
-268 TPLSRSDRNVGVLFL
+268 APLSRADRIVGVLFL
-283 MHPDPGYFT
+283 MHPEQDYFT
-292 AEHLALLET
+292 SDHLALLET

-335 AIITTDENWQ
+335 AIITTDEQWQ
-345 ITLVN
+345 VSLLN
-350 NAAEIVFELSAGNVV
+350 GAAEDLFDLPAADVTGRSLRRIPELSV
-365 GKPLR
+365 
-370 LVRELSSLLPLFAKA
+370 LSPLFVKA
-385 GNRPVVQELNHGSR
+385 SKQPAVQELSLGSK
-399 VFYTSVSPIQQV
+399 VLYASVSPIQDV
-411 GFVAVL
+411 GYVAVL

-424 RVEELKLQ
+424 RIEELRLQ

-471 EAVVLFA
+471 QSVVLFA

-488 GIEPNKAIP
+488 NVEPNTTIP

-534 QPDAS
+534 QPDAH

-552 FNELREKWYKDLGVT
+552 FNQLRQKWQSQLGIS

-573 IDQGNVVV
+573 MDQGDVVV

-605 VDLAEDGQIFI
+605 VDLAEDGQIII
-616 TESIYEAVQKDA
+616 TESIYEAVKQDV
-628 PRLLELIAFRRVGP
+628 PRLLEVISFRRVGP
-642 VALKGK
+642 IALKGK
-648 SRAQTLYMTA
+648 ADSQMLYVTA
-658 FRRGESKSSS
+658 FQRSPGLPGYEE
-668 RRATSANK
+668 N
-676 E
+676 